1 MVIGD
6 ELSRVIGVLKDNEN
20 ENPYFE
26 AHLIFRHILKMS
38 PTDLVLSRNKEI
50 SEESIEI
57 INSYVERRI
66 NHEPLQYILN
76 SQEFMG
82 IDFYV
87 DENVLV
93 PRQDT
98 ETLVEH
104 ILEHFKGEALNGID
118 IGTGSGCIA
127 ISIAKFNQKSFFNA
141 IDISKKALDVAKKNA
156 VDNGVID
163 RVNFIESDIF
173 TYNPYGK
180 YDLIVSNPPYIKSAD
195 IDGLQRD
202 VNGFEPRG
210 ALDGG
215 ATGLLFYE
223 RIVKISPKLLNT
235 NGMLAFEVG
244 FDQAEDVKRLM
255 EKDFY
260 DIKIINDLC
269 GVGRVVSGLYRGNS
283 CVE

>member
-6 ELSRVIGVLKDNEN
+6 ELSKVIGILKDNGN

-26 AHLIFRHILKMS
+26 AHLIFRHILKLS

-50 SEESIEI
+50 SEEGIEI

-104 ILEHFKGEALNGID
+104 ILEHFKGGAINAID

-127 ISIAKFNQKSFFNA
+127 ISIAKFNQNAHINA
-141 IDISKKALDVAKKNA
+141 IDISKKALEVAKRNA
-156 VDNGVID
+156 TDNGVLERI
-163 RVNFIESDIF
+163 NFIEADIF
-173 TYNPYGK
+173 NYEPYGK

-215 ATGLLFYE
+215 VTGLLFYE

-235 NGMLAFEVG
+235 NGLLAFEVG

-269 GVGRVVSGLYRGNS
+269 GVERVVSGLYRGNS
-283 CVE
+283 CV